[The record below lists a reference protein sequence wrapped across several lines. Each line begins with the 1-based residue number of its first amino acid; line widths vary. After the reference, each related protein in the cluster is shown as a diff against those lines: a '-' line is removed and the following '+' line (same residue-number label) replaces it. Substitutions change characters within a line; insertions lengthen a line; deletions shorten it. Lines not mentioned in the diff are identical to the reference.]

1 MMRHLNQ
8 PYSEI
13 KKMTIE
19 EANIFLKIWD
29 QEQKELEWGY
39 KKMERK
45 VRRR

>member
-19 EANIFLKIWD
+19 EANIFIKTWED
-29 QEQKELEWGY
+29 EQKEIEWEY

-45 VRRR
+45 ARRR